1 LEPGILDNATEGTD
15 RAVAPEAYVPSALLP
30 TVEETEAVEEPAD
43 FLAPDTDED
52 PDTARQR
59 RRKKAAESAARG
71 TATHLFLQ
79 FCALDRAA
87 ATGCREEL
95 ARLTEEGYLAK
106 ETGDLVR
113 LNELDAFFGS
123 DLFTRLRNA
132 RLLRRELR
140 FSLFLPAA
148 EFTDDPDR
156 KERLQNET
164 LLVQGVMDLLFEDA
178 DGNLVL
184 CDYKTDRL
192 RPAERRDP
200 EAARRALWERHG
212 RQLHYYALAVEQL
225 FGRRPDA
232 VLLYSTALGRAFDC
246 VTEITP

>member
-1 LEPGILDNATEGTD
+1 MRSSFSRAFFPAAIILLA
-15 RAVAPEAYVPSALLP
+15 ALLLVGASVQMLMRN
-30 TVEETEAVEEPAD
+30 TVTK
-43 FLAPDTDED
+43 
-52 PDTARQR
+52 Q
-59 RRKKAAESAARG
+59 S
-71 TATHLFLQ
+71 
-79 FCALDRAA
+79 
-87 ATGCREEL
+87 
-95 ARLTEEGYLAK
+95 
-106 ETGDLVR
+106 
-113 LNELDAFFGS
+113 
-123 DLFTRLRNA
+123 
-132 RLLRRELR
+132 
-140 FSLFLPAA
+140 
-148 EFTDDPDR
+148 

-192 RPAERRDP
+192 RPTERRDP

-246 VTEITP
+246 VAEITP